1 MSNARSVLSRCGECW
16 ICSGSKKH
24 AVLQHDLKKNRISIL
39 SSKFEVF
46 KVGDIHREQMPNLE
60 NNVKFE
66 KIIIFDTHIR
76 HIWKF
81 WEFPKKNFFLD
92 FRWDLQLIFLDFWI
106 FTNFAQFYVPHVR
119 KSKFLCETMFWYL
132 KSKNIDWYAFSDM

>member
-1 MSNARSVLSRCGECW
+1 MSNVRSVLSRCGECW

-46 KVGDIHREQMPNLE
+46 KVGDIHREPMANLE

-81 WEFPKKNFFLD
+81 WEFPKNFF
-92 FRWDLQLIFLDFWI
+92 FSISAGIYSWFFSIFEFSLIML
-106 FTNFAQFYVPHVR
+106 NFMCHMSENQNFYVR
-119 KSKFLCETMFWYL
+119 QCFGT
-132 KSKNIDWYAFSDM
+132 

>member
-1 MSNARSVLSRCGECW
+1 MPDLCCRDVESAEFVVAQ
-16 ICSGSKKH
+16 KKH

-46 KVGDIHREQMPNLE
+46 EVGDINREAMPNLE

-76 HIWKF
+76 HI
-81 WEFPKKNFFLD
+81 
-92 FRWDLQLIFLDFWI
+92 
-106 FTNFAQFYVPHVR
+106 
-119 KSKFLCETMFWYL
+119 
-132 KSKNIDWYAFSDM
+132 